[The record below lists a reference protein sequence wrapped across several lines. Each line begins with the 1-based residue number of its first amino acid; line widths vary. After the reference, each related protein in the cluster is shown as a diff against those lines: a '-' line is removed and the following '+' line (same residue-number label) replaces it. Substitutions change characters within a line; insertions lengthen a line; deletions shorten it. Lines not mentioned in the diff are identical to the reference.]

1 MSRIELDNVYGV
13 HTALFVRI
21 NVNQYRAN
29 DIDPYGPYNLRFTDH
44 YRAYTINEEEYSPVG
59 RFLKVTASKSEL
71 RASANT
77 VTITLAGIPATSI
90 TEMIYSRLKSA
101 QVRIY
106 RGFFD
111 VSTNAIIGDPIGRFR
126 GFVNNY
132 SISEEYDIDT
142 RKATNT
148 MVIDCGSS
156 VDILNKKISGRKT
169 NPQSMKRYY
178 PTDISMDKV
187 PNLENASFD
196 FGSRRKDIT

>member
-1 MSRIELDNVYGV
+1 MSRVILDSYSGV

-29 DIDPYGPYNLRFTDH
+29 DLDPYGPYNLRFTDH
-44 YRAYTINEEEYSPVG
+44 YRAFTINEEEYSPVG
-59 RFLKVTASKSEL
+59 RFLNVTASKSEL
-71 RASANT
+71 RASANN
-77 VTITLAGIPATSI
+77 VTITLAGIPTTNI
-90 TEMIYSRLKSA
+90 TEMIYSRLKSS

-106 RGFFD
+106 RAFFN
-111 VSTNAIIGDPIGRFR
+111 VTTGAIIGNPIGRYR

-132 SISEEYDIDT
+132 SIAETYEIDT
-142 RKATNT
+142 KTATNT
-148 MVIDCGSS
+148 MVLDCGAS
-156 VDILNKKISGRKT
+156 VDILSKKISGRKT

-178 PTDISMDKV
+178 PSDISMDKV